1 MSVRAKPAARKS
13 PRRVAKKPA
22 TTRKPAHKPPKRRA
36 PGTIP
41 RDWATFGKRL
51 ASALDAM
58 SESQYLVLSVAE
70 SARFVQFAQQGKWG
84 VRAECVSNEYLHPDE
99 KLSQA
104 DEEALE
110 LLGWHV
116 PTLEPLGAELSGD
129 DRDGSPNW
137 FADFPRPVAYEAL
150 VSLTIKTFTEVY
162 KVRHPSQLRYKAF
175 ESEGGAILLPELL
188 VEPEEESKGDATP
201 PVPEAPLIVRVAEAA
216 AVQADDWIEPVGP
229 NSFGL
234 SVDGVQLTV
243 VVEERRQLAR
253 IISPLFPVSAYD
265 GDLTEAT
272 NHINAEHIAF
282 GYTYVRDDEVRY
294 AAEVFIEPFH
304 ADVIPVALKAAASVV
319 RGLRME
325 LDEETRRWV
334 GVGE

>member
-1 MSVRAKPAARKS
+1 MSVRAKPAPRKS

-22 TTRKPAHKPPKRRA
+22 ATRKPAHKPPKRRQ
-36 PGTIP
+36 PGMIP

-58 SESQYLVLSVAE
+58 SESQYLVLSVTE

-84 VRAECVSNEYLHPDE
+84 VRAECVSNEYLQPDDR
-99 KLSQA
+99 LSPA
-104 DEEALE
+104 DEEALQ

-116 PTLEPLGAELSGD
+116 PTLEPLGVELRGD
-129 DRDGSPNW
+129 DREGSPNW

-150 VSLTIKTFTEVY
+150 VDLAIRTFIEVY
-162 KVRHPSQLRYKAF
+162 RVRHPSQLRYKAF
-175 ESEGGAILLPELL
+175 ESEGAAILLPELM
-188 VEPEEESKGDATP
+188 VEPEEESKGEATP
-201 PVPEAPLIVRVAEAA
+201 AAPTPPLIVRVAEAA
-216 AVQADDWIEPVGP
+216 AVQADEWVEPVGA
-229 NSFGL
+229 NSFSL

-253 IISPLFPVSAYD
+253 IISPLFPLTAYA
-265 GDLTEAT
+265 GDLMAAT
-272 NHINAEHIAF
+272 NQINAEHIAF
-282 GYTYVRDDEVRY
+282 GYTYVRDGEVRY

-325 LDEETRRWV
+325 VDEETRRWV